1 MLKSLATI
9 AGLSLAVA
17 AGTAA
22 SDEIQPHQFKVL
34 GRVDELT
41 HPADKDSSQLLLV
54 IHRITTNLQGTVD
67 VHQDERI
74 RLGSGA

>member
-22 SDEIQPHQFKVL
+22 ADDIQPHQFKVL
-34 GRVDELT
+34 GTWSSL
-41 HPADKDSSQLLLV
+41 SQLKTTK
-54 IHRITTNLQGTVD
+54 HR
-67 VHQDERI
+67 
-74 RLGSGA
+74 SGPKHCRQTPMVR